1 MLNDEQI
8 NARIRSLN
16 KNQIET
22 FDIVLDRGKFIQ
34 NSKCNNPTHFEPI
47 RMFLRSAGGA
57 GKYHLIKCI
66 CNCLSKNLVYNGEE
80 LEKPRVIKIAPT
92 RIASINIEGKTIH
105 TALNIPI
112 NDFLAMSNKKWK
124 ILYVYLIIF
133 DEISLVSPKFLLN
146 INNYFKFSEQ

>member
-1 MLNDEQI
+1 MLNDGQI

-16 KNQIET
+16 ENQIEI
-22 FDIVLDRGKFIQ
+22 FDIVLDWGQFIQ
-34 NSKCNNPTHFEPI
+34 NSKYNNPTHFEPI

-80 LEKPRVIKIAPT
+80 LEK
-92 RIASINIEGKTIH
+92 
-105 TALNIPI
+105 L
-112 NDFLAMSNKKWK
+112 
-124 ILYVYLIIF
+124 LYVYLIIF

>member
-8 NARIRSLN
+8 NVRIRSLN
-16 KNQIET
+16 KNQIEI
-22 FDIVLDRGKFIQ
+22 FDIVLDWGQFIQ

-47 RMFLRSAGGA
+47 RMFLTAGGA

-112 NDFLAMSNKKWK
+112 NDFFAMSNKKWK
-124 ILYVYLIIF
+124 LLYVYLIIF